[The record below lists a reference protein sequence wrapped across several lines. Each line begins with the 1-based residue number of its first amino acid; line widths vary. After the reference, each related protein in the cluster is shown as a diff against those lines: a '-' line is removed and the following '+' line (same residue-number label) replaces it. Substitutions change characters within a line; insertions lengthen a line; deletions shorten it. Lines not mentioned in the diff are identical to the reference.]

1 MLGLFASLKDSVP
14 RGDKLRE
21 PHTEGFCNKLH
32 YRASVVLLLGCS
44 LLVTCLEWVGNG
56 KKIACVLEGSD
67 DSWTIPK
74 DVINTYC
81 YVLSTFILPKHY
93 HSMLGED
100 NVALGVGSYN
110 PQTDDVTY
118 KAYYQWVPFVLF
130 LQACMFYTPHLLYK
144 KWEGGKV
151 KNIIAGLNRLILDKK
166 ERTGKEKMLAEYVM
180 ESKNTHNYWAMKMLV
195 VDFLNLVNV
204 VGNIYF
210 VDTFLGGEFTT
221 YGFRVLSFLEA
232 DPEKR
237 IDPMAVVFPRVT
249 KCTFRK
255 YGPSG
260 TIQRHDSICVLPIN
274 IVNEKIYV
282 FLWFWLLILTAITVV
297 SIAYHIILMITP
309 SLTKSHIKSRSLHRQ
324 DEKIESMTKHFEM
337 GDWKLMH
344 ILAKNMEPVV
354 FAEFVKELYKSFSRR
369 HDHRRGEAD
378 PWKIPGDHSGPLVC
392 NV

>member
-130 LQACMFYTPHLLYK
+130 LQVHQKIRAK
-144 KWEGGKV
+144 
-151 KNIIAGLNRLILDKK
+151 
-166 ERTGKEKMLAEYVM
+166 
-180 ESKNTHNYWAMKMLV
+180 
-195 VDFLNLVNV
+195 
-204 VGNIYF
+204 
-210 VDTFLGGEFTT
+210 
-221 YGFRVLSFLEA
+221 
-232 DPEKR
+232 
-237 IDPMAVVFPRVT
+237 
-249 KCTFRK
+249 
-255 YGPSG
+255 G
-260 TIQRHDSICVLPIN
+260 T
-274 IVNEKIYV
+274 
-282 FLWFWLLILTAITVV
+282 
-297 SIAYHIILMITP
+297 
-309 SLTKSHIKSRSLHRQ
+309 
-324 DEKIESMTKHFEM
+324 
-337 GDWKLMH
+337 
-344 ILAKNMEPVV
+344 
-354 FAEFVKELYKSFSRR
+354 
-369 HDHRRGEAD
+369 
-378 PWKIPGDHSGPLVC
+378 
-392 NV
+392 

>member
-1 MLGLFASLKDSVP
+1 
-14 RGDKLRE
+14 
-21 PHTEGFCNKLH
+21 
-32 YRASVVLLLGCS
+32 
-44 LLVTCLEWVGNG
+44 
-56 KKIACVLEGSD
+56 
-67 DSWTIPK
+67 
-74 DVINTYC
+74 
-81 YVLSTFILPKHY
+81 
-93 HSMLGED
+93 
-100 NVALGVGSYN
+100 
-110 PQTDDVTY
+110 
-118 KAYYQWVPFVLF
+118 
-130 LQACMFYTPHLLYK
+130 
-144 KWEGGKV
+144 
-151 KNIIAGLNRLILDKK
+151 
-166 ERTGKEKMLAEYVM
+166 MLAEYVM

-297 SIAYHIILMITP
+297 SIAYHIVLMITP
-309 SLTKSHIKSRSLHRQ
+309 SLTKAHIKSRSLHRQ
-324 DEKIESMTKHFEM
+324 DEKIESLTKHFEM

-354 FAEFVKELYKSFSRR
+354 FAEFMKELCKSFSRR
-369 HDHRRGEAD
+369 YDHRRGEAD
-378 PWKIPGDHSGPLVC
+378 PWQIPGDHSRPLVC